1 MQQLEK
7 AEMVHAANDRG
18 NLLMDEMKEAEGKDN
33 GDGADGPM
41 NVIILKNEVDLE

>member
-7 AEMVHAANDRG
+7 ADMVHAANDRG
-18 NLLMDEMKEAEGKDN
+18 NLLMDEQKELDSKDK
-33 GDGADGPM
+33 GGDGPM